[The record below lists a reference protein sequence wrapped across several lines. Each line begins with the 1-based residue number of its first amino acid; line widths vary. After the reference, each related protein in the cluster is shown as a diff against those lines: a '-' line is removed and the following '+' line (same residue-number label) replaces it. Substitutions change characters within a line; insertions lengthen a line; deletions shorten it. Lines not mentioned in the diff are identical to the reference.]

1 MRNRLRLVLA
11 ASAALVLASCSDS
24 GAGNGGSAL
33 YGSADFI
40 RLVEDARFEM
50 NEGNLAEAGRILDQ
64 AREIEPENPGL
75 WVDVARLRFRGGEH
89 LTALEAADYALELGP
104 EYAPALLMRA
114 QLVRDAHGLA
124 DALPWFE
131 AAVAAD
137 PANRELLADYAA
149 TLGDLG
155 RNKDMLIV
163 VRELAEID
171 PNYPQV
177 FYLQAVLA
185 ARAGEA
191 VLARTLLSRSSM
203 VERGV
208 PAAMLLD
215 AVIDLQ
221 QGTPDSAITTL
232 DRLSQR
238 QPGNIRVLELLAK
251 AMWLSGRDEEL
262 INRFDVRAQAA
273 DASAYLTMLVGRAHE
288 RLGNREA
295 ATPFLDRAHRMRDVR
310 WAVLGSTPEGRAAL
324 PAPTSE
330 LRQLIAA
337 QDVAGANQAAADLIE
352 RLPVSSDIRSLAGD
366 AALAAGNAE
375 TALERYGVAA
385 TIRRP
390 WPLTRKIVEAYRE
403 YGDNS
408 AADTLLVRHLS
419 GEPHNTEALFMLAER
434 RALEDDWLRV
444 AVLLDHAIA
453 LGAGNDPKLI
463 GLRADAASALGREDE
478 ARQFSERA
486 AELRPGAFVAG

>member
-1 MRNRLRLVLA
+1 MRNRSCLGLA
-11 ASAALVLASCSDS
+11 ALAALALTSCSDS

-33 YGSADFI
+33 YGNADFV

-89 LTALEAADYALELGP
+89 LTALEAANYALELGP
-104 EYAPALLMRA
+104 QYAPALLMRA

-131 AAVAAD
+131 TAVAAD

-155 RNKDMLIV
+155 RNQDMLTV

-171 PNYPQV
+171 SNYPQV

-185 ARAGEA
+185 ARAGES
-191 VLARTLLSRSSM
+191 VLARSLLSRSSM

-221 QGTPDSAITTL
+221 EGTPDNAIKTL
-232 DRLSQR
+232 DRLAER
-238 QPGNIRVLELLAK
+238 RPGNIRVFELLAR
-251 AMWLSGRDEEL
+251 AMWLSGRDDEL
-262 INRFDVRAQAA
+262 INRFGALAQTA
-273 DASAYLTMLVGRAHE
+273 DASSYLTMLVGRAHE
-288 RLGNREA
+288 RLGDRAVA
-295 ATPFLDRAHRMRDVR
+295 ASYLDRAHSMREVQ
-310 WAVLGSTPEGRAAL
+310 WTLLASTVEARADL
-324 PAPTSE
+324 PAPTSH
-330 LRQLIAA
+330 LRQLIADKDFDGA
-337 QDVAGANQAAADLIE
+337 DQVATGLID
-352 RLPVSSDIRSLAGD
+352 RLPDSSDIRVLAGD
-366 AALAAGNAE
+366 VAFVNGDAE
-375 TALERYGVAA
+375 TALERYRIAA

-390 WPLTRKIVEAYRE
+390 WPLTRKIISAYRD
-403 YGDNS
+403 YGDNA
-408 AADTLLVRHLS
+408 AADTVLVRHLT
-419 GEPHNTEALFMLAER
+419 GEPHNTEALLMLAER
-434 RALEDDWLRV
+434 SALEQDWLRV

-453 LGAGNDPKLI
+453 LGAGNDPKLVS
-463 GLRADAASALGREDE
+463 LRADAASALGREDE
-478 ARQFSERA
+478 AEQFARRA
-486 AELRPGAFVAG
+486 RAIRPNAFVGR

>member
-1 MRNRLRLVLA
+1 MRSWLRLSIA
-11 ASAALVLASCSDS
+11 ASAALVLASCND
-24 GAGNGGSAL
+24 GSAGSGESAL
-33 YGSADFI
+33 FGSADFV

-64 AREIEPENPGL
+64 ARELEPENPGV

-131 AAVAAD
+131 AAVSAD
-137 PANRELLADYAA
+137 PTNRELLADYAA

-155 RNKDMLIV
+155 RNRDMLAV

-171 PNYPQV
+171 ANYPQV

-185 ARAGEA
+185 ARAGES
-191 VLARTLLSRSSM
+191 VLARSLLSRSTM
-203 VERGV
+203 VERRV

-221 QGTPDSAITTL
+221 EGTPDNAIKTL
-232 DRLSQR
+232 DLLAQR
-238 QPGNIRVLELLAK
+238 QPGNTRVLELLSK
-251 AMWLSGRDEEL
+251 AMWLSGRDDEL
-262 INRFDVRAQAA
+262 INRFAARAQAP

-288 RLGNREA
+288 RLGDRTAAAPYLESAMTLRE
-295 ATPFLDRAHRMRDVR
+295 VR

-330 LRQLIAA
+330 LRQLIGA
-337 QDVAGANQAAADLIE
+337 QDFGGANQVAVNLID
-352 RLPVSSDIRSLAGD
+352 RLPISSDVRALAGD
-366 AALAAGNAE
+366 AAYAGGNAE
-375 TALERYGVAA
+375 AALERYGVAA
-385 TIRRP
+385 RIRRP
-390 WPLTRKIVEAYRE
+390 WPLTRKIVAAYRD

-408 AADTLLVRHLS
+408 AADTLLVRHLK
-419 GEPHNTEALFMLAER
+419 GEPHNTEALLMLAER
-434 RALEDDWLRV
+434 RAREDDWLRV
-444 AVLLDHAIA
+444 AVLLDHAIT
-453 LGAGNDPKLI
+453 LGAGNDPKVI
-463 GLRADAASALGREDE
+463 ALRADAASALGREEE
-478 ARQFSERA
+478 AQTFADRFA
-486 AELRPGAFVAG
+486 TIRPSAFVGS